1 MTPPHPPLVSQPDHP
16 AALAARLD
24 PVPRIADAAQAQAR
38 FEDFLSKFGSPN
50 VNALEQIGNEKSAA
64 LLAAVA
70 DHSPFLW
77 RLIVSDPTRLHHL
90 LRTAPEAR
98 LNEVLSELTKACE
111 SLSGQPALMRALR
124 KARQEVALLI
134 ALADLGG
141 LWSLE
146 EATGALS
153 RAADVFVRCAL
164 RFLLRA
170 ARAHGRL
177 RCAEARLEEDC
188 GLVVLAL
195 GKLGAGELNYSSD
208 VDLVVFYD
216 ADCTCLAESVAPG
229 PFYVRL
235 TQALARILSD
245 RTADGYVLRVDL
257 RLRPDPGSTAVAI
270 STASALNYYEVVGQN
285 WERAALIK
293 ARPVAGDIALG
304 ESLLG
309 ELSAFVWRK
318 YFDYA
323 AIADIHA
330 MKRQIHAV
338 RGHGHVTVPGHDL
351 KLGRG
356 GIREIEFFVQ
366 TQQLIFG
373 GRRPNLRGRRT
384 LDMLPALQAENWIT
398 RQAAED
404 LSAAYMQLRTFEHRL
419 QMIADE
425 QTQRLPSDPE
435 SLERFARFCG
445 YDGYATFEAQLTATL
460 LCVEDHYSKLF
471 EHAAGLDTGTGSLV
485 FTGVTDDP
493 ETLETLDELGFR
505 KPELAAETIR
515 GWHFG
520 RRPAV
525 QSPRAR
531 EVLTELIPALL
542 NSLSGS
548 GDPDAAL
555 AAFDQALARMPA
567 AVELFSILRAN
578 KAVRDLFGD
587 VLGSAPRLASI
598 VTQRPHLLDAAI
610 DPRFLQAAMH
620 AASYED
626 RARRLLDAPTYESF
640 LDQARIFAQEEAFLI
655 GIRVLSGVLDALDA
669 GAAYSALAESVVAV
683 TLVGVE
689 REFQKEHGRVAR
701 GRACVIAMGKL
712 GSREMTA
719 SSDLDLILLYDFDT
733 DEPQSDG
740 RRPLHASV
748 YYTRLTQRLISALTS
763 ATRQGHLYEVD
774 LRLRPS
780 GRAGPVA
787 TQLRSFVEYQS
798 KAAETWEHMALARAR
813 PIGGDGSLRDDA
825 RAAIHAAL
833 TADRDTRRIAREA
846 FEMRALIEKEKGTEA
861 SFDLKLMQGGII
873 DIEFIAQYLTLVH
886 AHSCPGLLRTETAAK
901 LAATLH
907 AGYLSPE
914 AGDALIHA
922 HQLYT
927 RFTQMQR
934 LTLGSEADPAAAA
947 EGVKRRLAEAV
958 DVPDFER
965 AETQITETARGV
977 RAIFQELLATRQ
989 GHAAATISAPRATSA
1004 GSGR

>member
-1 MTPPHPPLVSQPDHP
+1 MTSTQVSVAQAPRPDAVNATP
-16 AALAARLD
+16 LAARLN
-24 PVPRIADAAQAQAR
+24 VVTRVADEARAHKRFDDFVSHLNAADTSALNLIKSERAR
-38 FEDFLSKFGSPN
+38 
-50 VNALEQIGNEKSAA
+50 A
-64 LLAAVA
+64 LLLAIA
-70 DHSPFLW
+70 DHSSFLW
-77 RLIVSDPTRLHHL
+77 RLITSDPARLEEL
-90 LRTAPEAR
+90 LRTAPETQ
-98 LNEVLSELTKACE
+98 LDDVLSGLVEICE
-111 SLSGQPALMRALR
+111 SISDQPSLMRALR
-124 KARQEVALLI
+124 RSRQEVALLI

-141 LWSLE
+141 IWSLE
-146 EATGALS
+146 DVTRGLS
-153 RAADVFVRCAL
+153 RAADVFIRCAL
-164 RFLLRA
+164 RFLLRDA
-170 ARAHGRL
+170 QAHGRL
-177 RCAEARLEEDC
+177 RCEPSRLEEDC

-216 ADCTCLAESVAPG
+216 AKCTCLADGVAPG

-235 TQALARILSD
+235 TQALARLLSD

-270 STASALNYYEVVGQN
+270 STESALNYYEIVGQN

-293 ARPVAGDIALG
+293 ACPVAGDIALG
-304 ESLLG
+304 ESLLR
-309 ELSAFVWRK
+309 ELSAFIWRK

-338 RGHGHVTVPGHDL
+338 RGHGQVTVPGHDL

-384 LDMLPALQAENWIT
+384 LDMLPALQAEGWIT
-398 RQAAED
+398 QQAVDD
-404 LSAAYMQLRTFEHRL
+404 LSAAYIALRTFEHRL

-425 QTQRLPSDPE
+425 QTQRLPSDPD

-445 YDGYATFEAQLTATL
+445 YSGYAAFESELTTTL
-460 LCVEDHYSKLF
+460 LRVEDHYSKLF
-471 EHAAGLDTGTGSLV
+471 EHAAGLDTDTGSLV
-485 FTGVTDDP
+485 FTGVADDP
-493 ETLETLDELGFR
+493 ETLETLRALGFR

-531 EVLTELIPALL
+531 EVLTELVPALL
-542 NSLSGS
+542 DSLAGS

-598 VTQRPHLLDAAI
+598 VAQRPHLLDAAI
-610 DPRFLQAAMH
+610 DPRSLQATAD
-620 AASYED
+620 AAAYET
-626 RARRLLDAPTYESF
+626 RAQRLLDVTTFESF

-655 GIRVLSGVLDALDA
+655 GVRVLSGVLDPLQAA
-669 GAAYSALAESVVAV
+669 AAYSALAETVVGA
-683 TLVGVE
+683 TLACVE
-689 REFQKEHGRVAR
+689 KEFRKEHGRVAG

-719 SSDLDLILLYDFDT
+719 ASDLDLILLYDFGS
-733 DEPQSDG
+733 ERPQSDG

-748 YYTRLTQRLISALTS
+748 YYTRVTQRLLSALTS
-763 ATRQGHLYEVD
+763 ATRQGRLYDVD

-780 GRAGPVA
+780 GRSGPVA
-787 TQLRSFVEYQS
+787 TQLRSFVEYQT
-798 KAAETWEHMALARAR
+798 KEAETWEHMALARAR
-813 PIGGDGSLRDDA
+813 PIGGDTSLRDDA
-825 RAAIHAAL
+825 RAAIESVLRAA
-833 TADRDTRRIAREA
+833 RDPRGVAREA
-846 FEMRALIEKEKGTEA
+846 SEMRALIEKEKGTGA
-861 SFDLKLMQGGII
+861 KLDLKLMSGGII

-886 AHSCPGLLRTETAAK
+886 AHSAADLLQTETAAK
-901 LAATLH
+901 LSAALH
-907 AGYLSPE
+907 HGYLSAADGE
-914 AGDALIHA
+914 TLLHA
-922 HQLYT
+922 HELYA

-934 LTLGSEADPAAAA
+934 LTLGPGGDPSAAA
-947 EGVKRRLAEAV
+947 EGVKRRLAEAL
-958 DVPDFER
+958 DVPDFQRVE
-965 AETQITETARGV
+965 AQIADTARAV
-977 RAIFQELLATRQ
+977 RGIFRNLLV
-989 GHAAATISAPRATSA
+989 AA
-1004 GSGR
+1004 

>member
-1 MTPPHPPLVSQPDHP
+1 MTLLQASASD
-16 AALAARLD
+16 LADRGVLAPRLD
-24 PVPRIADAAQAQAR
+24 PIPLVADAERAR
-38 FEDFLSKFGSPN
+38 ARLEDLLSAFDPQDAPSLG
-50 VNALEQIGNEKSAA
+50 LLKSGKVQA
-64 LLAAVA
+64 LLLALA

-77 RLIVSDPTRLHHL
+77 RLVISDPARLLRL

-98 LNEVLSELTKACE
+98 LDELLRELFATCDSLADQVL
-111 SLSGQPALMRALR
+111 LMRALR
-124 KARQEVALLI
+124 HARQEVALLI

-141 LWSLE
+141 IWSLQE
-146 EATGALS
+146 VTQALS
-153 RAADVFVRCAL
+153 RAADFFVRCAL
-164 RFLLRA
+164 RYLLRD

-177 RCAEARLEEDC
+177 RCEESRLEEDC

-216 ADCTCLAESVAPG
+216 SGCTCVADGVAPG

-235 TQALARILSD
+235 TQALARLLSD

-270 STASALNYYEVVGQN
+270 SVQSALNYYEIVGQN

-293 ARPVAGDIALG
+293 ARPIAGDTALG
-304 ESLLG
+304 ESLLN
-309 ELSAFVWRK
+309 ELSAFIWRK

-338 RGHGHVTVPGHDL
+338 RGHGQVIVPGHDL

-384 LDMLPALQAENWIT
+384 LEMLPALEAEGWIT
-398 RQAAED
+398 REAVDD
-404 LSAAYMQLRTFEHRL
+404 LSAAYIKLRSFEHRL

-425 QTQRLPSDPE
+425 QTQRLPPDAE
-435 SLERFARFCG
+435 ALQRFAHFCG
-445 YDGYATFEAQLTATL
+445 FTGYTPFEAELTKTL
-460 LCVEDHYSKLF
+460 LRVEDHYSKLF
-471 EHAAGLDTGTGSLV
+471 EHAAGLDTATGSLV

-493 ETLETLDELGFR
+493 ETLETLRALGFR
-505 KPELAAETIR
+505 KPEQAAETIR

-542 NSLSGS
+542 DSLAGS

-567 AVELFSILRAN
+567 AIELFSILRAN
-578 KAVRDLFGD
+578 KALRDLFGD

-598 VTQRPHLLDAAI
+598 VAQRPHLLDAAI
-610 DPRFLQAAMH
+610 DPQLLQGIPDAA
-620 AASYED
+620 AYEI
-626 RARRLLDAPTYESF
+626 RARRLVDAPTFEMF
-640 LDQARIFAQEEAFLI
+640 LNQARIDAQEEAFLI
-655 GIRVLSGVLDALDA
+655 GIRVLSGVLDPLEA
-669 GAAYSALAESVVAV
+669 GPAYSALAESIVSV
-683 TLVGVE
+683 TLARVE
-689 REFQKEHGRVAR
+689 KEFQREHGQIPD
-701 GRACVIAMGKL
+701 GRCCVIAMGKL
-712 GSREMTA
+712 GSREMSA
-719 SSDLDLILLYDFDT
+719 ASDLDLILLYDFDL
-733 DEPQSDG
+733 ERPQSDG
-740 RRPLHASV
+740 TRPLHASV

-763 ATRQGHLYEVD
+763 ATRQGRLYDVD

-780 GRAGPVA
+780 GRSGPVA

-798 KAAETWEHMALARAR
+798 KDAETWEHMALARAR
-813 PIGGDGSLRDDA
+813 PIGGDATLRDDT
-825 RAAIHAAL
+825 RAAIGAVL
-833 TADRDTRRIAREA
+833 TRARDARRIAREA
-846 FEMRALIEKEKGTEA
+846 SGMRALIEKEKGTGVK
-861 SFDLKLMQGGII
+861 FDLKLMQGGII
-873 DIEFIAQYLTLVH
+873 DIEFISQYLTLAH
-886 AHSCPGLLRTETAAK
+886 ARSCPDLLSTETGTK
-901 LAATLH
+901 LAA
-907 AGYLSPE
+907 AQRGGYLASKDG
-914 AGDALIHA
+914 ATLIHA
-922 HQLYT
+922 YQLYA

-934 LTLGSEADPAAAA
+934 LTLGADADPSIAA

-965 AETQITETARGV
+965 AEMQIADTARSV
-977 RAIFQELLATRQ
+977 RAVFRKVLGAR
-989 GHAAATISAPRATSA
+989 
-1004 GSGR
+1004 

>member
-1 MTPPHPPLVSQPDHP
+1 MTPTQGPVSQRREP
-16 AALAARLD
+16 APLAARLD
-24 PVPRIADAAQAQAR
+24 PRPRVVDAARAEGR
-38 FEDFLSKFGSPN
+38 FEDFFRSVRSVDASAVDLLAG
-50 VNALEQIGNEKSAA
+50 EQVRA
-64 LLAAVA
+64 LLLAIA
-70 DHSPFLW
+70 DYSPFLW
-77 RLIVSDPTRLHHL
+77 RLTIEDTARLSRL
-90 LRTAPEAR
+90 LRTAPETR
-98 LNEVLSELTKACE
+98 LDNLLSDLTKTCE
-111 SLSGQPALMRALR
+111 AMADQPVLMRALR

-146 EATGALS
+146 EVTNALS

-164 RFLLRA
+164 RFLLREA
-170 ARAHGRL
+170 EAHGRL
-177 RCAEARLEEDC
+177 RCEPARIEERC

-216 ADCTCLAESVAPG
+216 SNCKCLAENVAPG

-235 TQALARILSD
+235 TQTLSRLLSD
-245 RTADGYVLRVDL
+245 RTSDGYVLRVDL

-270 STASALNYYEVVGQN
+270 SVESALNYYEVVGQN

-293 ARPVAGDIALG
+293 ARPIAGEITLG

-309 ELSAFVWRK
+309 ELSAFIWRK

-338 RGHGHVTVPGHDL
+338 RGHGQVTVPGHDL

-356 GIREIEFFVQ
+356 GIREVEFFVQ

-373 GRRPNLRGRRT
+373 GRRPNLRGPRT
-384 LDMLPALQAENWIT
+384 LDMLRALQEEGWIT
-398 RQAAED
+398 RQALDE
-404 LSAAYMQLRTFEHRL
+404 LSAAYIRLRTYEHRL
-419 QMIADE
+419 QMIGDE

-435 SLERFARFCG
+435 ALRRFAGFCG
-445 YDGYATFEAQLTATL
+445 YSDYPVFEAELTKTL
-460 LCVEDHYSKLF
+460 LRVEDHYSKLF
-471 EHAAGLDTGTGSLV
+471 EHAAGLDTDTGSLV
-485 FTGVTDDP
+485 FTGVADDP
-493 ETLETLDELGFR
+493 ETLETLRALGFR

-542 NSLSGS
+542 DSLAGS

-567 AVELFSILRAN
+567 AIELFSILRAN

-598 VTQRPHLLDAAI
+598 VAQRPHLLDAAI
-610 DPRFLQAAMH
+610 DPRFLQATTD
-620 AASYED
+620 AASYEA
-626 RARRLLDAPTYESF
+626 RAQRLLGGPTFELL

-655 GIRVLSGVLDALDA
+655 GIRVLSGVLDPLDA
-669 GAAYSALAESVVAV
+669 GPSYSALAEIVISV
-683 TLVGVE
+683 TLAGVGK
-689 REFQKEHGRVAR
+689 EFQKEHGRIPQ

-719 SSDLDLILLYDFDT
+719 ASDLDLILLYDFDP
-733 DEPQSDG
+733 EGAQSDG
-740 RRPLHASV
+740 TRPLHASV

-763 ATRQGHLYEVD
+763 ATRHGRLYDVD

-780 GRAGPVA
+780 GRSGPVA
-787 TQLRSFVEYQS
+787 TQLRSFVEYQ
-798 KAAETWEHMALARAR
+798 ANEAETWEHMALARAR
-813 PIGGDGSLRDDA
+813 PVGGDPTLRDDA
-825 RAAIHAAL
+825 RAAINAVL
-833 TADRDTRRIAREA
+833 VGVRDARRVARESSD
-846 FEMRALIEKEKGTEA
+846 MRALIEKEKGTGA
-861 SFDLKLMQGGII
+861 KFDLKLMRGGII
-873 DIEFIAQYLTLVH
+873 DIEFLTQYLTLAH
-886 AHSCPGLLRTETAAK
+886 ARSSPGLLQTETAAK
-901 LAATLH
+901 LSAALS
-907 AGYLSPE
+907 AGLLSRADGE
-914 AGDALIHA
+914 ALIQA
-922 HQLYT
+922 HQLYA

-934 LTLGSEADPAAAA
+934 LTLASDADIATAA

-965 AETQITETARGV
+965 AELQIVETARIV
-977 RAIFQELLATRQ
+977 RSIFRKIL
-989 GHAAATISAPRATSA
+989 GPN
-1004 GSGR
+1004 

>member
-1 MTPPHPPLVSQPDHP
+1 VTLLQASASD
-16 AALAARLD
+16 LADRGVLAPRLD
-24 PVPRIADAAQAQAR
+24 PVPLVADAERAR
-38 FEDFLSKFGSPN
+38 ARLEDLLSAFDPQDAPSLG
-50 VNALEQIGNEKSAA
+50 LLKSGKVQA
-64 LLAAVA
+64 LLLAIA

-77 RLIVSDPTRLHHL
+77 RLVISDPARLLRL

-98 LNEVLSELTKACE
+98 LDELLSELFATSD
-111 SLSGQPALMRALR
+111 SLADQVRLMRALR
-124 KARQEVALLI
+124 QGRQEVALLI

-141 LWSLE
+141 IWSLQE
-146 EATGALS
+146 VTQALS

-164 RFLLRA
+164 RYLLRD

-177 RCAEARLEEDC
+177 RCEESRLEEDC

-208 VDLVVFYD
+208 VDLVVFYNSG
-216 ADCTCLAESVAPG
+216 CTCVADGVAPG
-229 PFYVRL
+229 PFYVRV
-235 TQALARILSD
+235 TQALARLLSD

-270 STASALNYYEVVGQN
+270 SVKSALNYYEIVGQN

-293 ARPVAGDIALG
+293 ARPIAGDTALG
-304 ESLLG
+304 ESLLN
-309 ELSAFVWRK
+309 ELSAFIWRK

-338 RGHGHVTVPGHDL
+338 RGHGQVIVPGHDL

-384 LDMLPALQAENWIT
+384 LEMLPALEAEGWIT
-398 RQAAED
+398 REAVDD
-404 LSAAYMQLRTFEHRL
+404 LSAAYIKLRTFEHRL

-425 QTQRLPSDPE
+425 QTQRLPSDAE
-435 SLERFARFCG
+435 ALERFARFCG
-445 YDGYATFEAQLTATL
+445 FTGYAPFEAELTKTL
-460 LCVEDHYSKLF
+460 LRVEDHYSKLF
-471 EHAAGLDTGTGSLV
+471 EHAAGLDTATGSLV

-493 ETLETLDELGFR
+493 ETLETLRALGFR
-505 KPELAAETIR
+505 KPEQAAETIR

-542 NSLSGS
+542 DSLAGS

-567 AVELFSILRAN
+567 AIELFSILRAN
-578 KAVRDLFGD
+578 KALRDLFGD

-598 VTQRPHLLDAAI
+598 VAQRPHLLDAAI
-610 DPRFLQAAMH
+610 EPQLLQGSPDAA
-620 AASYED
+620 AYEV
-626 RARRLLDAPTYESF
+626 RARRLLDAPTLEIF
-640 LDQARIFAQEEAFLI
+640 LDQARIVAQEEAFLI
-655 GIRVLSGVLDALDA
+655 GIRVLSGVLDPLEA
-669 GAAYSALAESVVAV
+669 GPAYSALAESIVSV
-683 TLVGVE
+683 TLARVE
-689 REFQKEHGRVAR
+689 KEFQREHGQIPD
-701 GRACVIAMGKL
+701 GRCCVIAMGKL
-712 GSREMTA
+712 GSREMSA
-719 SSDLDLILLYDFDT
+719 ASDLDLILLYDFDL
-733 DEPQSDG
+733 ERPQSDG
-740 RRPLHASV
+740 TRPLHASV

-763 ATRQGHLYEVD
+763 ATRQGRLYDVD

-780 GRAGPVA
+780 GRSGPVA

-798 KAAETWEHMALARAR
+798 KDAETWEHMALARAR
-813 PIGGDGSLRDDA
+813 PIGGDATLRDDT
-825 RAAIHAAL
+825 RAAIGAVL
-833 TADRDTRRIAREA
+833 TSARDARRIAREA
-846 FEMRALIEKEKGTEA
+846 SDMRALIEKEKGTGVK
-861 SFDLKLMQGGII
+861 FDLKLMQGGII
-873 DIEFIAQYLTLVH
+873 DIEFISQYLTLAH
-886 AHSCPGLLRTETAAK
+886 APSCPDLLSTETGAK
-901 LAATLH
+901 LAA
-907 AGYLSPE
+907 AQRGGYLASKDG
-914 AGDALIHA
+914 ATLIHA
-922 HQLYT
+922 YQLYA

-934 LTLGSEADPAAAA
+934 LTLGANADPSIAA

-965 AETQITETARGV
+965 AEMQIAETARSA
-977 RAIFQELLATRQ
+977 RTIFQKVL
-989 GHAAATISAPRATSA
+989 SAR
-1004 GSGR
+1004 